1 MTTIDMHCHIVLE
14 GLQDALRARTAPPM
28 IERAADG
35 SEQMIRYMGKT
46 AVPRASV
53 EALIG
58 DMDDHAIA
66 RAVLS
71 NLLPDITNIAVED
84 ALPLCRAYNDAAA
97 AACAKYPDRLHAF
110 AALPFA
116 DMDAAVAEFERAMA
130 LPGFVGAVLPCDG
143 FLTEKRAAAFAPLL
157 ESADRRRAI
166 LLVHYGLLPNDP
178 EAPKPDTS
186 DNRYFR
192 IGTLDMQARISSAML
207 TFCFTDFLKTYPN
220 VQMMTHNLG
229 GNIPFEVE
237 RMDHRSLLDQPAE
250 PLPSNVFR
258 AARLLLDC
266 NSLGS
271 RAIERAVEVYGAD
284 KIVFGTDGTTFGMNW
299 TEKAIGEARI
309 TEADKAAIRS
319 GNAAAA
325 IARVRG
331 AVAAG

>member
-1 MTTIDMHCHIVLE
+1 MTTVDMHCHIVLE
-14 GLQDALRARTAPPM
+14 GLQDALRARTSPPM

-53 EALIG
+53 EALLK
-58 DMDDHAIA
+58 DMDEHDIA

-71 NLLPDITNIAVED
+71 NLLPDITNIGVEE

-97 AACAKYPDRLHAF
+97 AACARYPDRLHAF

-192 IGTLDMQARISSAML
+192 IGTLDMQSRISSAML
-207 TFCFTDFLKTYPN
+207 TFCFTDLLKTYPN

-229 GNIPFEVE
+229 GNIAFEVE
-237 RMDHRSLLDQPAE
+237 RMDHRSLLDQPDE
-250 PLPSNVFR
+250 PLPSGVFR

-271 RAIERAVEVYGAD
+271 RAIERAVEVYGSD

-309 TEADKAAIRS
+309 SEADKAAIRS
-319 GNAAAA
+319 GNATAA